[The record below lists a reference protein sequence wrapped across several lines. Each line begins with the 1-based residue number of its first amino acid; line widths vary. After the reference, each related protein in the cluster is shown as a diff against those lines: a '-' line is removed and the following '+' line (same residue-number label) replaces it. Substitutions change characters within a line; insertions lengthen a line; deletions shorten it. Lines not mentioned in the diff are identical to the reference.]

1 MMMMPMFGVGY
12 CDFEVGTGYYDLGLF
27 HCLHTWMSV
36 HQLLT
41 CMDTDV
47 AMRNIMNICIM
58 KHLQRYQIDKSTNKN
73 QRTKKTENNIEFRFN

>member
-1 MMMMPMFGVGY
+1 MIQGSV
-12 CDFEVGTGYYDLGLF
+12 

-47 AMRNIMNICIM
+47 AIGNITNICIM
-58 KHLQRYQIDKSTNKN
+58 NSCRDMRSTRVPTRTREQREA
-73 QRTKKTENNIEFRFN
+73 RTT